1 MRLKI
6 HDLKG
11 RRQALEKTKTP
22 VRAILIVIGCF
33 LMNVFI
39 LGMMGAT
46 KSQFIVYI
54 SEDMGWAN
62 SFLTL
67 CMSISSF
74 LISVVALVFNYIRK
88 VIKSLRMIVITG
100 ILIYTVAY
108 VFSAWFPCK
117 FTLVMWAI
125 LCGIGHA
132 FLTDIP
138 IAIYVSNWFPPK
150 RQGSILGIIFTGSGV
165 GGMIFNPIISAL
177 VSSTGWRMTF
187 IIMLIIS
194 IVGVMPIMIF
204 GKERPDTP
212 VAEGEPAPPKED
224 KKFGLGVILKL
235 PHIIPLVLISFCFGF
250 SLGPIYM
257 NTAPMLKS
265 AGIDMGI
272 VSIIM
277 SAVYFILI
285 LSKIVVGILN
295 DKVGVKFTVTMQA
308 ATDIIACII
317 MLIILNVYPSPVLG
331 FAFAF
336 FFGIAFSWQ
345 ALTPPASIRYIYD
358 PVYYSSVITVMV
370 SMTHLGG
377 AVSPFIASLLKEAT
391 GSYNII
397 LIAYAALV
405 LLCIIGYHIIFH
417 KRDKEVAAAK
427 LAEGAIAA
435 NAEANI
441 IE

>member
-1 MRLKI
+1 ME
-6 HDLKG
+6 
-11 RRQALEKTKTP
+11 QTNKTP
-22 VRAILIVIGCF
+22 VRAILIAIGCF

-39 LGMMGAT
+39 LGMLGAT

-74 LISVVALVFNYIRK
+74 LISVVAFVFNYIRK
-88 VIKSLRMIVITG
+88 IIKSLRLIVITG

-117 FTLVMWAI
+117 FTLILWAI

-138 IAIYVSNWFPPK
+138 IAIYVSNWFPPNK
-150 RQGSILGIIFTGSGV
+150 QGRVLGIIFTGSGF
-165 GGMIFNPIISAL
+165 GGVIFNPVVSSL
-177 VSSTGWRMTF
+177 VASTGWRMTF
-187 IIMLIIS
+187 IILLIIS
-194 IVGVMPIMIF
+194 IVGVLPIMIF

-212 VAEGEPAPPKED
+212 VGDGEQVKPKED
-224 KKFGLGVILKL
+224 HKYGLGVILKL
-235 PHIIPLVLISFCFGF
+235 PHIIPLIVISFFMGF

-265 AGIDMGI
+265 SGIEMST
-272 VSIIM
+272 VSIVM

-285 LSKIVVGILN
+285 LSKIVVGFLN

-308 ATDIIACII
+308 VTDIAACIVMI
-317 MLIILNVYPSPVLG
+317 IILNVYPSPVLA
-331 FAFAF
+331 FVFAF

-345 ALTPPASIRYIYD
+345 ALTPPASIRYVFD
-358 PVYYSSVITVMV
+358 AEYYSSVITVMV

-377 AVSPFIASLLKEAT
+377 AISPFIASLLQEAT
-391 GSYNII
+391 GSYNLI
-397 LIAYAALV
+397 LIVYAALV
-405 LLCIIGYHIIFH
+405 LVCIIGYHVIFH
-417 KRDKEVAAAK
+417 MRDRDLAAAK
-427 LAEGAIAA
+427 
-435 NAEANI
+435 
-441 IE
+441 